1 MRTTEQSSNYH
12 NLQDMS
18 VKEILTG
25 INNEDSCVPVA
36 VAEEIPQ
43 IEKLVEGIVE
53 RLKRGG
59 RVFYLGAGTSGR
71 LGVVDA
77 SEIPP
82 TYGVSDKFIG
92 LIAGGDKAIRNAVE
106 AAEDSN
112 GGGWKDMQPFSPTAD
127 DVVVGVAASGSTPYV
142 IGAVKIAR
150 ERGLLTGCITC
161 NKGSELAAV
170 SEIPVEVVVGP
181 EFVTGST
188 RMKAGTAE
196 KLVLN
201 MISTATMI
209 RLGHVKGNKMVDM
222 QLTNKKLVDRGSR
235 MIMGE
240 ADIND
245 YKLAKRLLLKY
256 GSVRKA
262 VDAIIRETRMRSEKY
277 PSELLENA
285 VEAISSLPGVGEKS
299 ALRLALHLLKQPVE
313 NVRHFTDSIRL
324 LRENV
329 RYCRTC
335 MMISDDEQCSI
346 CSDNSRDHNTI
357 CVVENVRDVMSVEA
371 TGQYHGIYH
380 VLGGKISPIDG
391 IGPSDL
397 KIIELKNR
405 VEALTES
412 GVEPGNIEIILALS
426 GDVEGETTSFYIYRQ
441 ISAFGIKVSSPAR
454 GLGFGDDLEYADQ
467 LTLGRS
473 IVNRQLFRP

>member
-1 MRTTEQSSNYH
+1 M
-12 NLQDMS
+12 L
-18 VKEILTG
+18 
-25 INNEDSCVPVA
+25 
-36 VAEEIPQ
+36 
-43 IEKLVEGIVE
+43 
-53 RLKRGG
+53 
-59 RVFYLGAGTSGR
+59 
-71 LGVVDA
+71 
-77 SEIPP
+77 
-82 TYGVSDKFIG
+82 
-92 LIAGGDKAIRNAVE
+92 
-106 AAEDSN
+106 
-112 GGGWKDMQPFSPTAD
+112 
-127 DVVVGVAASGSTPYV
+127 
-142 IGAVKIAR
+142 
-150 ERGLLTGCITC
+150 
-161 NKGSELAAV
+161 
-170 SEIPVEVVVGP
+170 
-181 EFVTGST
+181 
-188 RMKAGTAE
+188 
-196 KLVLN
+196 
-201 MISTATMI
+201 
-209 RLGHVKGNKMVDM
+209 
-222 QLTNKKLVDRGSR
+222 
-235 MIMGE
+235 
-240 ADIND
+240 
-245 YKLAKRLLLKY
+245 
-256 GSVRKA
+256 
-262 VDAIIRETRMRSEKY
+262 IIRETRMRSEKY

-357 CVVENVRDVMSVEA
+357 
-371 TGQYHGIYH
+371 YHGVYH